1 MTVCYEVETNFLDTL
16 LNAYETQV
24 SSSMEWG
31 YEQHLFHRAVWGFK
45 KKSLSK
51 IMGGMCLMH
60 NNYYI

>member
-31 YEQHLFHRAVWGFK
+31 YEQYLFHRAVWGF
-45 KKSLSK
+45 
-51 IMGGMCLMH
+51 
-60 NNYYI
+60 